1 MSVKNN
7 NNSSDQEVKES
18 IHEAVDKIP
27 GLIVEQVKF
36 AKPKSKK
43 PTFHKPEP
51 FTVEDKNKVRLLWLI
66 VALIGLIILGMWSW
80 NLFVYFK
87 DTKTAAKNQPGLLQS
102 AKDSFENIMK
112 DNLDNDFTNQLKKQQ
127 AENTLP
133 TSTTEADKEKIKTG
147 LTNVLNVMAALKNIG
162 NTTTTKP

>member
-1 MSVKNN
+1 
-7 NNSSDQEVKES
+7 
-18 IHEAVDKIP
+18 
-27 GLIVEQVKF
+27 
-36 AKPKSKK
+36 
-43 PTFHKPEP
+43 
-51 FTVEDKNKVRLLWLI
+51 
-66 VALIGLIILGMWSW
+66 
-80 NLFVYFK
+80 
-87 DTKTAAKNQPGLLQS
+87 
-102 AKDSFENIMK
+102 MK